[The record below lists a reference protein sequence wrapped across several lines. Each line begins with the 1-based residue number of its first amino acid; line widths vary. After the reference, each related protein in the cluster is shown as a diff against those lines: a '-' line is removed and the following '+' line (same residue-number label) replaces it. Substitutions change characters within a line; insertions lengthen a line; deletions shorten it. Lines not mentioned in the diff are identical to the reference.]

1 MELRNSIERRLLGK
15 SQAIEEIKE
24 QIQKIAP
31 TDLPVLITGET
42 GVGKTLAAE
51 LIHELSPR
59 ASREFIHLNC
69 SNISPELFESELFG
83 HERGAFTGAVERK
96 KGKLEVADGGTVFFD
111 EIGDLSLQNQAKLLH
126 FMENGTFYR
135 VGGTEKVKAEV
146 KLVAATNKNLSYEV
160 KNGRFRLDLYYRISA
175 IKIHIPPLR
184 ERKEDIPIL
193 VESILKR
200 ESDRLAVSKSL
211 LPEALDKLLSYH
223 WPGNVRELE
232 NVLKRAMVF
241 CDDQKIKAK
250 DIIFDAP
257 VVIEAKNE
265 NHLEKKYLTEE
276 KINEA
281 LTQFQGNK
289 SRAAQALGISRVWLY
304 KILKKYEILNCKK
317 S

>member
-1 MELRNSIERRLLGK
+1 
-15 SQAIEEIKE
+15 
-24 QIQKIAP
+24 
-31 TDLPVLITGET
+31 
-42 GVGKTLAAE
+42 
-51 LIHELSPR
+51 LSPR

-111 EIGDLSLQNQAKLLH
+111 EIGDLHPHNQGKLLL
-126 FMENGTFYR
+126 FMDKGIFYR
-135 VGGTEKVKAEV
+135 LAGTEKLRADVRII
-146 KLVAATNKNLSYEV
+146 AATNKDLSYEI
-160 KNGRFRLDLYYRISA
+160 KNGRFRLDLYYRVASL
-175 IKIHIPPLR
+175 KMHIPPLR
-184 ERKEDIPIL
+184 ERKEDIPL
-193 VESILKR
+193 LAKEVLRRGSGG
-200 ESDRLAVSKSL
+200 DRGNKVL
-211 LPEALDKLLSYH
+211 LPEALDKLLAH
-223 WPGNVRELE
+223 DWPGNVRELE
-232 NVLKRAMVF
+232 NVLERAMVF

-257 VVIEAKNE
+257 VLIEAKNE